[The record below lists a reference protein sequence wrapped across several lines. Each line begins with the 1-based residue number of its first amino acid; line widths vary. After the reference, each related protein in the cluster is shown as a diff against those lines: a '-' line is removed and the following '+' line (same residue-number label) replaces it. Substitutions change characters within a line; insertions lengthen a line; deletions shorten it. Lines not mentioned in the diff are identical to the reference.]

1 MRSEPLFKTGFLT
14 PRPGLYQLVIVQ
26 TDSAGKV
33 IDYAESAVSHS
44 YSSEYDRFSQEGNA
58 FLGTLASYSGGTL
71 GDDPKVPAEAE
82 VTPIDLVW
90 DPLLLFSVLC
100 LLMFL
105 SGLAIRLLR
114 WKDVQVFLA
123 RFQRVKK

>member
-1 MRSEPLFKTGFLT
+1 MFKTGFLT

-26 TDSAGKV
+26 SDSTGKV
-33 IDYAESAVSHS
+33 IDYTESAVSFS

-71 GDDPKVPAEAE
+71 GDDPKEAVKAE

-90 DPLLLFSVLC
+90 DPLTVFAVLS

-105 SGLAIRLLR
+105 AGLAVRLLR
-114 WKDVQVFLA
+114 WKDVQLFLN
-123 RFQRVKK
+123 RFKKAKR